1 MSASRYLSRISLLPP
16 KKIPIFNFHFSF
28 FRTFVNSKIDKNEQ
42 KHKTKTCPGKGQSE
56 IGISNSGLIERTA

>member
-1 MSASRYLSRISLLPP
+1 MSASAHLSRISFSPP
-16 KKIPIFNFHFSF
+16 KKIPLFTFHLSF

-42 KHKTKTCPGKGQSE
+42 KHKTETCPGKGQSE